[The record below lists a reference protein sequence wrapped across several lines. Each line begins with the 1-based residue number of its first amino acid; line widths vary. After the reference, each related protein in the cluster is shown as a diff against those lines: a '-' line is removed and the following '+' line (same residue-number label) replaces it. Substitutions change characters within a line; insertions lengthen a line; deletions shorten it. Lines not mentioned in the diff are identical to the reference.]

1 MLAYKGEAPFAD
13 ALGDVLDA
21 VASLKQ
27 ADYTVNGTRVEICLE
42 GPRRCK

>member
-1 MLAYKGEAPFAD
+1 MAYKGEVPFD
-13 ALGDVLDA
+13 QALGEVLDA
-21 VASLKQ
+21 VPAMKN